1 MDALTDEERML
12 WDSVAGILSEIADPA
27 ELWPQLAELGMLGLT
42 LPESAG
48 GAELGPQ
55 ALMVFARAFGQ
66 AGFASPFF
74 ASEALAM
81 PLLGQWTDRPQVAA
95 LLGDLVS
102 GARIAMLAL
111 HDLEPVVARRA
122 GDHFVLGGVK
132 MVVPAGSTADIVIVS
147 AMLDDRPALFL
158 LDVQVSPASITP
170 YMPAGPAVDADILLD
185 NVILP
190 KTALMAEGEDAR
202 RLIAE
207 AEALGQLITCAEMLG
222 GMEKLLE
229 LTVDYLRDRRQFGQP
244 LSGFQALQHAAVDMY
259 VELET
264 ARAMLD
270 FGGRMF
276 DASPDERAPALDALK
291 LKMNGA
297 AKLIGESAVQLHGG
311 IGMTEE
317 SLTGRIFSRLTA
329 LRISAGDSRSCMKR
343 LLASDRAIALA

>member
-1 MDALTDEERML
+1 MEALTDEERML
-12 WDSVAGILSEIADPA
+12 WDSVAGILSEIAAPA
-27 ELWPQLAELGMLGLT
+27 DLWPQLTELGMLGLT

-66 AGFASPFF
+66 AGLATPFF

-81 PLLGQWTDRPQVAA
+81 PLLAQWSDRPEVSA
-95 LLGDLVS
+95 LLGEIVS
-102 GARIAMLAL
+102 GARIATLAL
-111 HDLEPVVARRA
+111 HDLKPTVARRA
-122 GDHFVLGGVK
+122 ADGFVLSGVK
-132 MVVPAGSTADIVIVS
+132 MVVPAGSVADIVIVS
-147 AMLDDRPALFL
+147 AMLEERPALFL
-158 LDVQVSPASITP
+158 LDLQAIAATKTA
-170 YMPAGPAVDADILLD
+170 YMPAGPAADADLALD
-185 NVILP
+185 GVTVSE
-190 KTALMAEGEDAR
+190 TALMAEGEEAG

-207 AEALGQLITCAEMLG
+207 AEARGQLITCAEMLG

-276 DASPDERAPALDALK
+276 GASADERAAALDAVK
-291 LKMNGA
+291 LKMNAA

-317 SLTGRIFSRLTA
+317 SLTGRIFGRLTA
-329 LRISAGDSRSCMKR
+329 LRISAGDSRSCMNR
-343 LLASDRAIALA
+343 LLAVDRSVALA

>member
-1 MDALTDEERML
+1 MEALTDEERML

-27 ELWPQLAELGMLGLT
+27 DLWPRLAELGMLGLT

-48 GAELGPQ
+48 GAQLGPQ

-66 AGFASPFF
+66 AGLATPFL

-81 PLLGQWTDRPQVAA
+81 PLLAQWVDRPQVSA
-95 LLGDLVS
+95 LLGEVMS
-102 GARIAMLAL
+102 GARIATLAL
-111 HDLEPVVARRA
+111 DDLNPVVARRVRDGFTLSGA
-122 GDHFVLGGVK
+122 K
-132 MVVPAGSTADIVIVS
+132 MIVPVGASADIVIVS
-147 AMLDDRPALFL
+147 AVLDGRPALFL
-158 LDVQVSPASITP
+158 LDLQATSASMTP
-170 YMPAGPAVDADILLD
+170 YMPESPAADADLLLD
-185 NVILP
+185 GVTVAE
-190 KTALMAEGEDAR
+190 TALMAEGEDAA

-207 AEALGQLITCAEMLG
+207 AEAFGQLITCAEMLG

-244 LSGFQALQHAAVDMY
+244 LAGFQALQHGAVDMY

-276 DASPDERAPALDALK
+276 GASADERTPALDAVK
-291 LKMNGA
+291 LKMNA
-297 AKLIGESAVQLHGG
+297 SAKLIGESAVQLHGG

-317 SLTGRIFSRLTA
+317 SLTGRIFGRLTA
-329 LRISAGDSRSCMKR
+329 LRIRSGDSRSCMKR

>member
-1 MDALTDEERML
+1 MEALNDEERML
-12 WDSVAGILSEIADPA
+12 WDSVAGILSEIADPTD
-27 ELWPQLAELGMLGLT
+27 LWPQLAELGMLGLT

-66 AGFASPFF
+66 AGLATPFF
-74 ASEALAM
+74 ASETLAM
-81 PLLGQWTDRPQVAA
+81 PVLARWADRPQVSA
-95 LLGDLVS
+95 LLGEIVS
-102 GARIAMLAL
+102 GARIATLAL
-111 HDLEPVVARRA
+111 HNLQPVVARRVFDGFTLSGA
-122 GDHFVLGGVK
+122 K
-132 MVVPAGSTADIVIVS
+132 MVVPAASAANIVIVS
-147 AMLDDRPALFL
+147 AVLEGRPALFL
-158 LDVQVSPASITP
+158 LDLHTTPASITP
-170 YMPAGPAVDADILLD
+170 YMPAGPAADADLLLD
-185 NVILP
+185 GVTVAE
-190 KTALMAEGEDAR
+190 TALMADGDEAA

-207 AEALGQLITCAEMLG
+207 AEALGQLVTCAEMLG

-244 LSGFQALQHAAVDMY
+244 LAGFQALQHAAVDMY

-276 DASPDERAPALDALK
+276 GASADEQALALDSVK
-291 LKMNGA
+291 LKMNTA

-329 LRISAGDSRSCMKR
+329 LRISADDSRSCMKR
-343 LLASDRAIALA
+343 LLASDRSVALA

>member
-1 MDALTDEERML
+1 MEALTDEERML

-27 ELWPQLAELGMLGLT
+27 DLWPRLAELGMLGLT

-66 AGFASPFF
+66 AGLATPFF
-74 ASEALAM
+74 ASETLAM
-81 PLLGQWTDRPQVAA
+81 PVLARWADRPPVSA
-95 LLGDLVS
+95 LLGEIVS
-102 GARIAMLAL
+102 GARIATLAL
-111 HDLEPVVARRA
+111 HDLEPVVARRTA
-122 GDHFVLGGVK
+122 DGFALSGVK
-132 MVVPAGSTADIVIVS
+132 MVVPAGSAADIVIVS
-147 AMLDDRPALFL
+147 AMLEGRPALFL
-158 LDVQVSPASITP
+158 LDLQATPASITP
-170 YMPAGPAVDADILLD
+170 YMPTGPAADADLLLD
-185 NVILP
+185 GVTLP
-190 KTALMAEGEDAR
+190 TTALMAEGEQAA

-207 AEALGQLITCAEMLG
+207 AEALGQLITSAEILG

-229 LTVDYLRDRRQFGQP
+229 LTVDYLRNRRQFGQP
-244 LSGFQALQHAAVDMY
+244 LAGFQALQHAAVDMY

-270 FGGRMF
+270 FGCRMF
-276 DASPDERAPALDALK
+276 GASADERSAALDAVK
-291 LKMNGA
+291 LKMNAA

-343 LLASDRAIALA
+343 LLESDRSVALA

>member
-1 MDALTDEERML
+1 MEALTDEERML
-12 WDSVAGILSEIADPA
+12 WDSVAGILSELADPT
-27 ELWPQLAELGMLGLT
+27 ELWPRLAELGMLGLT

-66 AGFASPFF
+66 AGLATPFL

-81 PLLGQWTDRPQVAA
+81 PLLARWADRPPVSA
-95 LLGDLVS
+95 LLGEIVS
-102 GARIAMLAL
+102 GARIATLAL
-111 HDLEPVVARRA
+111 HDLKPVAARRTA
-122 GDHFVLGGVK
+122 DGFVLGGVK
-132 MVVPAGSTADIVIVS
+132 MVVPAGTAADIVIVS
-147 AMLDDRPALFL
+147 AMLEGRPALFL
-158 LDVQVSPASITP
+158 LDLQATPALITP
-170 YMPAGPAVDADILLD
+170 YMPAGPAADVDLLLD
-185 NVILP
+185 DVTLP
-190 KTALMAEGEDAR
+190 TMALMAAGDEAA

-207 AEALGQLITCAEMLG
+207 AEALGQLITSAEMLG

-244 LSGFQALQHAAVDMY
+244 LAGFQALQHAAVDMY

-276 DASPDERAPALDALK
+276 GASADERATALDAVK
-291 LKMNGA
+291 LKMNTA

-311 IGMTEE
+311 IGMAEE

-343 LLASDRAIALA
+343 LLESDRSVALA

>member
-12 WDSVAGILSEIADPA
+12 WDSVAGILSEIPDPA
-27 ELWPQLAELGMLGLT
+27 ALWPQLAELGMLGLT

-66 AGFASPFF
+66 AGLATPFF
-74 ASEALAM
+74 GAEALAM
-81 PLLGQWTDRPQVAA
+81 PLLARWADRPEVSA
-95 LLGDLVS
+95 LLGEIMS
-102 GARIAMLAL
+102 GARIATLAL
-111 HDLEPVVARRA
+111 HDLKPVVARRA
-122 GDHFVLGGVK
+122 ADSFVLGGVK

-147 AMLDDRPALFL
+147 AMLEERPALFL
-158 LDVQVSPASITP
+158 LDLQTIAVTRTA
-170 YMPAGPAVDADILLD
+170 YMPAGPATDADIALD
-185 NVILP
+185 GVTVG
-190 KTALMAEGEDAR
+190 KKALMAEGEEAV

-207 AEALGQLITCAEMLG
+207 AEARGQLITCAEMLG

-244 LSGFQALQHAAVDMY
+244 LAGFQALQHAAVDMY

-276 DASPDERAPALDALK
+276 GASADERAAALDAVK
-291 LKMNGA
+291 LKMNTA

-317 SLTGRIFSRLTA
+317 SLTGRIFGRLTA
-329 LRISAGDSRSCMKR
+329 LRIRSGDSRSCMKR